1 MPYAAPDSVGKHLG
15 LGSSHNAVEDTY
27 THTCTCKFITARTG
41 YLPPH
46 SGREG
51 AGDNETGPIGRGD
64 NSLISPA
71 AWSLGAEMRE
81 VEYCFV

>member
-41 YLPPH
+41 YVAPIQ
-46 SGREG
+46 GVREQ
-51 AGDNETGPIGRGD
+51 ETTRLVPLVEGTTA
-64 NSLISPA
+64 SSP
-71 AWSLGAEMRE
+71 
-81 VEYCFV
+81 